1 MRRSRFSHAKE
12 AYYIL
17 CFFAALSIFLFAL
30 LGPGG
35 YLELKETRQQ
45 LEQERLRLEQM
56 QQSVADQMRAI
67 DALKNDPAAL
77 EQYLR
82 QKGYARPGE
91 LIQELPSPSLA
102 PK

>member
-1 MRRSRFSHAKE
+1 MRRNRFSHAKE

-17 CFFAALSIFLFAL
+17 CFFAALFIFLFAIF
-30 LGPGG
+30 GPGG
-35 YLELKETRQQ
+35 YLELKDTRQQ
-45 LEQERLRLEQM
+45 LEQERVRLEKM
-56 QQSVADQMRAI
+56 QQNVTDQMRTI

-91 LIQELPSPSLA
+91 LIQELPAPSRA

>member
-17 CFFAALSIFLFAL
+17 CFFAALSIFLFAIF
-30 LGPGG
+30 GPGG
-35 YLELKETRQQ
+35 YLELKETRRL
-45 LEQERLRLEQM
+45 LEQERARLERL
-56 QQSVADQMRAI
+56 QQNVADQMRTI

-82 QKGYARPGE
+82 QRGYARPGE
-91 LIQELPSPSLA
+91 LIQELPA
-102 PK
+102 PPAVPK

>member
-1 MRRSRFSHAKE
+1 MRRTRFSHAKE

-17 CFFAALSIFLFAL
+17 CFFAALFIFLFAVF
-30 LGPGG
+30 GPGG
-35 YLELKETRQQ
+35 YLELKDTRMQ
-45 LEQERLRLEQM
+45 LEQERVHLEQM
-56 QQSVADQMRAI
+56 QQNVADQMRTI
-67 DALKNDPAAL
+67 DELKNDPVVL

-91 LIQELPSPSLA
+91 LIQELPAPSGT